1 MSEEFFVQ
9 NDGSG
14 DILRQISGQLRL
26 SLANI
31 YNALERIAPPE
42 ARDKDREMDLNAA
55 LLTQGFMRIMRIA
68 DNLEDAAVLGQP
80 GQVQLKNADI
90 VRFCQELADN
100 ARHPAQ
106 LLGLELAFA
115 SDADSCYI
123 AMEIGRAHV

>member
-42 ARDKDREMDLNAA
+42 ARDKDSKIVFLNSLFFHLVVA
-55 LLTQGFMRIMRIA
+55 LT
-68 DNLEDAAVLGQP
+68 N
-80 GQVQLKNADI
+80 N
-90 VRFCQELADN
+90 
-100 ARHPAQ
+100 
-106 LLGLELAFA
+106 
-115 SDADSCYI
+115 
-123 AMEIGRAHV
+123 

>member
-80 GQVQLKNADI
+80 GQVQLKRKRD
-90 VRFCQELADN
+90 R
-100 ARHPAQ
+100 
-106 LLGLELAFA
+106 
-115 SDADSCYI
+115 
-123 AMEIGRAHV
+123 RAGNVENGA